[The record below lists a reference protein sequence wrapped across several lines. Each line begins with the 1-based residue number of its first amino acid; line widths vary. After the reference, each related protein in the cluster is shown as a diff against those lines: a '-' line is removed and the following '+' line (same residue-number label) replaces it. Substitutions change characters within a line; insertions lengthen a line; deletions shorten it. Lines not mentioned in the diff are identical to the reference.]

1 MRLGDVQCRC
11 FLCGWVFYLK
21 PSGESQPDSH
31 TVLVAACT
39 FRLSDIRVQTNMM
52 IRMMCI
58 DEQGQAGPNIASSM
72 RPTCTLGKRSVRK
85 MLEHTCVAPHCLKS
99 PQTAVN
105 RALSTNAACLRP
117 ASVHLSCTTFC
128 TSCIGVTCHVN
139 SKPCARRMIGVS
151 EWKNE

>member
-1 MRLGDVQCRC
+1 VRPGDVQCRC

-99 PQTAVN
+99 PQN
-105 RALSTNAACLRP
+105 CCEHGFKHQCSLF
-117 ASVHLSCTTFC
+117 ASCKCAPFLHNILH
-128 TSCIGVTCHVN
+128 ILHWCHMPRQQYTLC
-139 SKPCARRMIGVS
+139 KTHDWS
-151 EWKNE
+151 ERVEE